1 MRKYPR
7 LYSFRSCPWAI
18 RARMALAHTQISVE
32 LREILLSERPD
43 KLYAISSKGTVPVL
57 ELEDG
62 KVIDESFDIIMWA
75 LDQTNTDW
83 MEINPD
89 QQLKMIHAND
99 HEFKP
104 WLDKYKYHQRHPEHT
119 KEYYQDQCDAFL
131 SNYNEILKMQPY
143 LIGEKIQLLDVAVF
157 PFVRQF
163 AFVDLQY
170 FETKY
175 FNLNQWLLARKDS
188 GLFNSIMD
196 KYIQW
201 EPDHDPMIVSFTA

>member
-1 MRKYPR
+1 
-7 LYSFRSCPWAI
+7 
-18 RARMALAHTQISVE
+18 MALAHTEISVE

-43 KLYAISSKGTVPVL
+43 ELYAISSKGTVPVL

-62 KVIDESFDIIMWA
+62 QVIDESFDIIMWA

-104 WLDKYKYHQRHPEHT
+104 WLDKYKYHERHPEHT
-119 KEYYQDQCDAFL
+119 KEYYQEQCDAFL
-131 SNYNEILKMQPY
+131 SNYNEILKVKPY
-143 LIGEKIQLLDVAVF
+143 LIGEKIQLIDVAIF

-163 AFVDLQY
+163 SFVDSRY
-170 FETKY
+170 FEEKY
-175 FNLNQWLLARKDS
+175 SQLNLWLQQWKNS
-188 GLFNSIMD
+188 KLFNSIMD
-196 KYIQW
+196 KYVQW
-201 EPDHDPMIVSFTA
+201 GPDHDPMIISFTS

>member
-7 LYSFRSCPWAI
+7 LYSFRRCPWAI

-43 KLYAISSKGTVPVL
+43 ELYAISSKGTVPVL

-143 LIGEKIQLLDVAVF
+143 LIGKKLQLLDVAVF

-175 FNLNQWLLARKDS
+175 FNLNQWVLARKDS

>member
-1 MRKYPR
+1 
-7 LYSFRSCPWAI
+7 
-18 RARMALAHTQISVE
+18 MALAHTQISVE

-43 KLYAISSKGTVPVL
+43 ELYAISSKGTVPVL

-131 SNYNEILKMQPY
+131 SNYNEILKKQPY
-143 LIGEKIQLLDVAVF
+143 LIGKKLQLLDVAVF

-188 GLFNSIMD
+188 GLFNSIKD

>member
-7 LYSFRSCPWAI
+7 LYSFRRCPWAI

-62 KVIDESFDIIMWA
+62 QVIDESFDIIMWA

>member
-1 MRKYPR
+1 
-7 LYSFRSCPWAI
+7 
-18 RARMALAHTQISVE
+18 MALAHTQISVE

-43 KLYAISSKGTVPVL
+43 ELYAISSKGTVPVL

-62 KVIDESFDIIMWA
+62 QVIDESFDIIMWA

-104 WLDKYKYHQRHPEHT
+104 WLDKYKYHQRHPGHT

-175 FNLNQWLLARKDS
+175 FNLNQWVLARKDS

>member
-1 MRKYPR
+1 
-7 LYSFRSCPWAI
+7 
-18 RARMALAHTQISVE
+18 MALAHTQISVE
-32 LREILLSERPD
+32 LREILLSDRPD
-43 KLYAISSKGTVPVL
+43 ELYAISSKGTVPVL
-57 ELEDG
+57 ELEDR

-175 FNLNQWLLARKDS
+175 FNLNQWMLARKDS

-201 EPDHDPMIVSFTA
+201 EADHDPMIVSFTA

>member
-1 MRKYPR
+1 
-7 LYSFRSCPWAI
+7 
-18 RARMALAHTQISVE
+18 MALAYTGISVE
-32 LREILLSERPD
+32 LREILLTERPNE
-43 KLYAISSKGTVPVL
+43 LYAISSKGTVPVI

-62 KVIDESFDIIMWA
+62 QVIDESFDIIMWA

-89 QQLKMIHAND
+89 EQLKMIHAND

-104 WLDKYKYHQRHPEHT
+104 WLDKYKYHERHPEHT
-119 KEYYQDQCDAFL
+119 KEYYQEQCDKFL
-131 SNYNEILKMQPY
+131 SDYNEILKIQPY

>member
-7 LYSFRSCPWAI
+7 LYSFRRCPWAI

-43 KLYAISSKGTVPVL
+43 ELYAISSKGTVPVL

>member
-7 LYSFRSCPWAI
+7 LYSFRRCPWAI

-201 EPDHDPMIVSFTA
+201 EPDHDPMIVSFAA

>member
-7 LYSFRSCPWAI
+7 LYSFRRCPWAI

-43 KLYAISSKGTVPVL
+43 ELYAISSKGTVPVL

-62 KVIDESFDIIMWA
+62 QVIDESFDIIMWA
-75 LDQTNTDW
+75 LNQTNTDW

-175 FNLNQWLLARKDS
+175 FNLNQWVLARKDS

>member
-1 MRKYPR
+1 
-7 LYSFRSCPWAI
+7 
-18 RARMALAHTQISVE
+18 MALAHTGISVE
-32 LREILLSERPD
+32 LREILLTERPD
-43 KLYAISSKGTVPVL
+43 ELYAISSKGTVPVL

-62 KVIDESFDIIMWA
+62 QIIDESFDIIMWA

-104 WLDKYKYHQRHPEHT
+104 WLDKYKYHERHPEHT
-119 KEYYQDQCDAFL
+119 KEYYQNQCDAFL
-131 SNYNEILKMQPY
+131 SNYNETLKMQPY
-143 LIGEKIQLLDVAVF
+143 LTGEKMQLLDVAVF

-163 AFVDLQY
+163 AFVDSHY
-170 FETKY
+170 FEEKY
-175 FNLNQWLLARKDS
+175 SQLNLWLQKWKNS
-188 GLFNSIMD
+188 KLFNSIMD

-201 EPDHDPMIVSFTA
+201 GPDHDPMIVSFAA

>member
-7 LYSFRSCPWAI
+7 LYSFRRCPWAI

-43 KLYAISSKGTVPVL
+43 ELYAISSKGTVPVL

-62 KVIDESFDIIMWA
+62 QVIDESFDIIMWA

>member
-1 MRKYPR
+1 
-7 LYSFRSCPWAI
+7 
-18 RARMALAHTQISVE
+18 
-32 LREILLSERPD
+32 
-43 KLYAISSKGTVPVL
+43 
-57 ELEDG
+57 
-62 KVIDESFDIIMWA
+62 
-75 LDQTNTDW
+75 
-83 MEINPD
+83 
-89 QQLKMIHAND
+89 
-99 HEFKP
+99 
-104 WLDKYKYHQRHPEHT
+104 
-119 KEYYQDQCDAFL
+119 
-131 SNYNEILKMQPY
+131 
-143 LIGEKIQLLDVAVF
+143 VAVF

>member
-1 MRKYPR
+1 
-7 LYSFRSCPWAI
+7 
-18 RARMALAHTQISVE
+18 MALAHTQISVE

-43 KLYAISSKGTVPVL
+43 ELYAISSKGTVPVL

-75 LDQTNTDW
+75 LNQTNTDW

-175 FNLNQWLLARKDS
+175 FNLNQWLLATKDS